1 MADRIVVRADLP
13 AQVEEL
19 IVLVG
24 RERLL
29 DLVLGARTWDLQR
42 GDTGLTLTV
51 DGVPVVF
58 EDGSDGSWIPA
69 ALPPDIHRPH
79 QWDPIARHA
88 SAKSTRTDILT

>member
-29 DLVLGARTWDLQR
+29 ELVIGARTWDLQR
-42 GDTGLTLTV
+42 DGSGLTLLV

-58 EDGSDGSWIPA
+58 EDGSDGSWLPGALRSGA
-69 ALPPDIHRPH
+69 AGFPTHPPQCVQVR
-79 QWDPIARHA
+79 QG
-88 SAKSTRTDILT
+88 SLS